1 MNSVA
6 VAGPILDRAWSLWEM
21 GLGNLSHP
29 TLADC
34 RWSRKRMSQGSHI
47 ETADVCRKF
56 PQNLVTHDILSC
68 FHFVI
73 YHVWLE
79 ANVVM
84 EGNSDPKWMAWI
96 PFHHPDQ
103 ILLVTWGQ
111 WVCWKPSYA
120 KCCKNPAVS
129 GRSNGPVKLVGVIW
143 CNYPGDSRCVF
154 L

>member
-47 ETADVCRKF
+47 ETADVCRKV

-84 EGNSDPKWMAWI
+84 EGKSDPKWMAWI

-103 ILLVTWGQ
+103 IWLVTWGQ

-120 KCCKNPAVS
+120 LLQKPSCFGQIQWTRQI
-129 GRSNGPVKLVGVIW
+129 GR
-143 CNYPGDSRCVF
+143 CNYPGDSRCIF